1 MAKFIETKNPTPF
14 GFFDSDGVYQN
25 DADKIVYFVLRKL
38 GEDILSVELTKKMI
52 WSCFEEATFVFNANI
67 IEYQAKSNLAS
78 LLGTPTGSVSPSDP
92 NTANTTPNL
101 TDVYIKPN
109 LEFLI
114 RQAEPYASEIG
125 FGQSKG
131 SVSGSI
137 TVEEGKQDYDLY
149 TDLVDSSGVPI
160 SNQMISGSKG
170 KMKVVEVFHFAPLQ
184 YVFNSNLAS
193 NFVAAGLPV
202 ESYVPDTRFYIL
214 PLFEDVLRASMLKE
228 AQRTRRSHYRYKISG
243 RQIRFYPIPRN
254 FYNGLP
260 NKIWVRVVFPSNPV
274 LDAGL
279 LPAPSGSQPGDPG
292 TPEWT
297 GGTIKPDDTIYG
309 VSNPASLPYGL
320 IKYSSLNPWAKNWI
334 FQYTLALC
342 TELLGRVRGKIES
355 IPVGGTELKLDA
367 DYLRTAGKE
376 EKEALLRGE
385 HGLVAKLESLTYDK
399 LAEMEANKAEQ
410 QQKQLQ
416 YIPFPPTVNISIR

>member
-1 MAKFIETKNPTPF
+1 MSNFANTKSPTPF
-14 GFFDSDGVYQN
+14 GFFDSNQVFQN

-38 GEDILSVELTKKMI
+38 GEDILSVEISKRMI
-52 WSCFEEATFVFNANI
+52 WACFEEATFVFNAHI

-78 LLGTPTGSVSPSDP
+78 LLGSPTGSVDPNDP

-114 RQAEPYASEIG
+114 RQAEPYAAEIG

-131 SVSGSI
+131 SASGSI
-137 TVEEGKQDYDLY
+137 LVVEGKQDYDLY
-149 TDLVDSSGVPI
+149 TDLVDSAGIPI
-160 SNQMISGSKG
+160 ANQMITGSKG
-170 KMKVVEVFHFAPLQ
+170 KMKVVEVFHAAPLQ

-193 NFVAAGLPV
+193 NFVASGLPV

-243 RQIRFYPIPRN
+243 RQIRFYPIPRE
-254 FYNGLP
+254 FYNGMP
-260 NKIWVRVVFPSNPV
+260 QKIWIRVVFPSNPV
-274 LDAGL
+274 LDSGQL
-279 LPAPSGSQPGDPG
+279 TVPSGSSPGDPG
-292 TPEWT
+292 TDEWT
-297 GGTIKPDDTIYG
+297 GGVIKPDDTIYG

-320 IKYSSLNPWAKNWI
+320 MAYSSLNPWAKNWI

-342 TELLGRVRGKIES
+342 TELLGRVRGKIDT
-355 IPVGGTELKLDA
+355 IPVGGTELKLDG
-367 DYLRTAGKE
+367 DNLKTTGREDKE
-376 EKEALLRGE
+376 NLLRGE
-385 HGLVAKLESLTYDK
+385 HGLIAKLESLTYDK

-416 YIPFPPTVNISIR
+416 FIPFPPTVNISIR